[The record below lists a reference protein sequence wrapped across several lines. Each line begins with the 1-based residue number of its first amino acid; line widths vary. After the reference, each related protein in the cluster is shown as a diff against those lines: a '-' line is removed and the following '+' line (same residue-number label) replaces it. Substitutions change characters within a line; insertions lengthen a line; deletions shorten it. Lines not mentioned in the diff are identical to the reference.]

1 MKRMAVLKGAVK
13 ATLPFQPQLRSIKR
27 RLRPYQDNPANSRY
41 ALQQGLE
48 QIQLLRQAGVALDG
62 DVLEYGSGWLPII
75 PLLFQL
81 AGARRLILTDVER
94 LMDEHTIARAK
105 QVVSDN
111 LAAVAA
117 ALGQSEAALAER
129 LTKPCN
135 FDYFVPWDSRAHPS
149 ASADIVISRAVLE
162 HVPPAAIRHAVGEFG
177 RILRP
182 GGAMCHV
189 IDNSDHWEHKDKT
202 LSRVNFL
209 RYEDGFYW
217 KLACFN
223 VQSFQNRLRHSD
235 YIQLFADYG
244 WTVVLA
250 TGTPDEACLR
260 DLETLPLA
268 TSFRVRDHA
277 DLAILT
283 SGFVLRR
290 TGELAE
296 GADPGPFQT

>member
-1 MKRMAVLKGAVK
+1 MKRMAVVKSAVK

-27 RLRPYQDNPANSRY
+27 RMRPYQDNPANSRY

-48 QIQLLRQAGVALDG
+48 QIQLLTQAGVALDS

-81 AGARRLILTDVER
+81 AGARRLILTDVEK
-94 LMDEHTIARAK
+94 LMDEHTIARAR
-105 QVVSDN
+105 QVVSEN
-111 LAAVAA
+111 LAQVAA
-117 ALGQSEAALAER
+117 ALHQSETALTER
-129 LTKPCN
+129 LTRPTN
-135 FDYFVPWDSRAHPS
+135 FDYLVPWDSSAHPA
-149 ASADIVISRAVLE
+149 ASVDIVISRAVLE
-162 HVPPAAIRHAVGEFG
+162 HVPPAAIRQAVGEFD

-217 KLACFN
+217 KLACLN

-235 YIQLFADYG
+235 YLQLFADYG
-244 WTVVLA
+244 WTAVLD
-250 TGTPDEACLR
+250 TGTPDETCLR
-260 DLETLPLA
+260 DLENLPLA
-268 TSFRVRDHA
+268 TPFRGRDHA

-283 SGFVLRR
+283 STFVLRR
-290 TGELAE
+290 TAELAE
-296 GADPGPFQT
+296 GAGV